1 MKIRRL
7 ITHLILL
14 LVPLFIFAGCAPQ
27 GVAPASDGEATAGSE
42 AIELQFFYPVGV
54 AGPLAQAIDGYV
66 AEFNESHPEIQV
78 EPIFTGNYFENMARA
93 QAAIE
98 AGTPPDVAILL
109 STDLYTLRGMDAVI
123 PLDDYIASEEG
134 LDIDDFFPAFMYNS
148 VSEDQVWGIPWQRST
163 PILYYNKDAYAE
175 VGLDPEKPASTWEE
189 LVEYGKLLAV
199 REGDNVTRWGVEIP
213 ASDWIFANFAVQAG
227 QHLGSN
233 EDDPCVVYLD
243 TPEAIQAGEFIRS
256 LQTEHG
262 IMPDGV
268 VQWGTAPA
276 DFIAGAVGMIYHST
290 GSLSSLLADAPF
302 EVGTAFMPAGP
313 KGYGAHTG
321 GGNFYIMAD
330 IPKEKQDAAW
340 TFIRW
345 MTRPEQIGQWG
356 IDSGYIAPRD
366 AAWETDPLKTYSTDV
381 PQASTARL
389 QLEYALKEF
398 PSTMEGP
405 EMKQITVQAVEAIY
419 TGELTPAEALQQV
432 QARADELLSQ
442 AGCN

>member
-1 MKIRRL
+1 MRNIRFFRYAAFFL
-7 ITHLILL
+7 LLIL
-14 LVPLFIFAGCAPQ
+14 VVSGCA
-27 GVAPASDGEATAGSE
+27 APTAAPEASDSSPSSE
-42 AIELQFFYPVGV
+42 PITLQFFYPVGV

-66 AEFNESHPEIQV
+66 AEFNQSHPDIQV

-98 AGTPPDVAILL
+98 SGTPPDVAILL

-134 LDIDDFFPAFMYNS
+134 LDIDDFFEAFMYNS
-148 VSEDQVWGIPWQRST
+148 VSDGQVWGIPWQRST

-175 VGLDPEKPASTWEE
+175 VGLDPEKPASTWDE
-189 LVEYGKLLAV
+189 LVEYGQLLTT
-199 REGDNVTRWGVEIP
+199 RDGDNVTRWGVEIP
-213 ASDWIFANFAVQAG
+213 ASDWIFANFAIQAG
-227 QHLGSN
+227 KHLGST

-256 LQTEHG
+256 LQTEYG

-276 DFIAGAVGMIYHST
+276 DFIAGAAAMIYHST
-290 GSLSSLLADAPF
+290 GSLSTLLADAPF

-321 GGNFYIMAD
+321 GGNFYIMKD
-330 IPKEKQDAAW
+330 IPKENQDAAW

-356 IDSGYIAPRD
+356 IDSGYIAPRQ
-366 AAWETDPLKTYSTDV
+366 AAWDVDPLKSYAAEV
-381 PQASTARL
+381 PQASTARD

-398 PSTMEGP
+398 PSTMGGP
-405 EMKQITVQAVEAIY
+405 EMKQLTVQAVEAIY
-419 TGELTPAEALQQV
+419 TGELTPAEALQQA
-432 QARADELLSQ
+432 QQRADELLVQ
-442 AGCN
+442 AGCEK